1 MAARCPCHRR
11 WRLAALAHRPPM
23 YTRPASI
30 RYRPPLPPGGEGRH
44 RPSGQALWRVGECLT
59 LAQAAIRSKV
69 ERMNQR
75 RGFDSALRTLG
86 RAFVHVRWPAE
97 ATDPDAALER
107 SAVAA
112 PHPRAR
118 TRRAPRS
125 LQATR
130 LPRRSLL
137 YRLGLLLMA
146 LLFLMKTPHPGLAH
160 SQPLGRTASSAPAG
174 SSFGSV
180 A

>member
-1 MAARCPCHRR
+1 
-11 WRLAALAHRPPM
+11 
-23 YTRPASI
+23 
-30 RYRPPLPPGGEGRH
+30 
-44 RPSGQALWRVGECLT
+44 
-59 LAQAAIRSKV
+59 
-69 ERMNQR
+69 MNQR
-75 RGFDSALRTLG
+75 RRFDSALRTLG

-107 SAVAA
+107 SAVGA

-130 LPRRSLL
+130 LPRRPLL

-180 A
+180 ATGGLAGQSSGMQPITLSGAGPSAVPVATPTLD